1 VKFVSLGK
9 IPKGLPDTR
18 TAGDIIAAAFA
29 GQGATRMPRGFGGK
43 DPNRT
48 PMSLRY
54 QACLLSVLAEAR
66 KAKRDAAA
74 RKLMAR
80 MQGVL

>member
-1 VKFVSLGK
+1 
-9 IPKGLPDTR
+9 
-18 TAGDIIAAAFA
+18 
-29 GQGATRMPRGFGGK
+29 MPRGFGGK